1 MPRKRPT
8 PWIHRWSRL
17 IIAGLA
23 SIGAAVTAYLT
34 YSKLTGNEAACPT
47 SGCDIVLSS
56 PYATVFGLPLALFG
70 FLAYA
75 SMVVFAIAPLIFKP
89 SKLSSLADSSKPKQT
104 ADTLETWTGLLL
116 FLGSTAMM
124 IFSFYLMYLLAFEIK
139 AVCVYC
145 VASAILSTSLFIL
158 SLIGREWQDVG
169 QLAFSG
175 IMVAVI
181 VLVGTLGVYA
191 NVNNPMLT
199 ESGTEQPTPGG
210 FEITTTSGEAEIALA
225 KHLTQ
230 VGAIFYGAFWC
241 PHCHEQKQLF
251 GKEAVQYI
259 TYVECSTPDGR
270 GQTPECQQ
278 QQIQG
283 YPTWEINSQ
292 KLSSGEKSLE
302 ELAQLSGYQGPK
314 NFKNVSEEY

>member
-17 IIAGLA
+17 TMAGIATV
-23 SIGAAVTAYLT
+23 GAAVTAYLT

-47 SGCDIVLSS
+47 KGCDIVLSS

-75 SMVVFAIAPLIFKP
+75 SMVVFAIAPLIFNP
-89 SKLSSLADSSKPKQT
+89 SKFSPLGNSSKPKQA
-104 ADTLETWTGLLL
+104 ADTLENWTGLLL

-124 IFSFYLMYLLAFEIK
+124 VFSFYLMYLLAFEIK
-139 AVCVYC
+139 VVCVYC
-145 VASAILSTSLFIL
+145 VASAILSTTLFIL
-158 SLIGREWQDVG
+158 SLIRREWQDIG
-169 QLAFSG
+169 QLVFSG
-175 IMVAVI
+175 ALVALV
-181 VLVGTLGVYA
+181 VLIGTLGVYA
-191 NVNNPMLT
+191 SVNNPT
-199 ESGTEQPTPGG
+199 TAGSGTEQTTPGG

-230 VGAIFYGAFWC
+230 AGDVFYGAFWC

-259 TYVECSTPDGR
+259 TYVECSNPDGQS
-270 GQTPECQQ
+270 QTSVCQEN
-278 QQIQG
+278 QIQS
-283 YPTWEINSQ
+283 YPTWELNGQ
-292 KLSSGEKSLE
+292 KLTGTKTLE
-302 ELAQLSGYQGPK
+302 ELSKLSGYSGPR
-314 NFKNVSEEY
+314 NFQNVLQEN